1 MSAATVGES
10 QKSLTN
16 SADLSRS
23 RISVESYGSNSSGLT
38 ASGECIVLSCLAR
51 VVRKLYEICL
61 VFGDD

>member
-1 MSAATVGES
+1 MGES

-38 ASGECIVLSCLAR
+38 ASGECVVLSRL
-51 VVRKLYEICL
+51 VRE
-61 VFGDD
+61 V